1 MQHIKQAIKIL
12 LKKTGL
18 EGGVKQQEVINVW
31 EEVVGDKVS
40 QNTSPEKVESGTL
53 YIKTS
58 NPTWRQELVFKK
70 SDIIKKLNNKLGKNT
85 IKEIKFIWTKPTK
98 AIALKT

>member
-1 MQHIKQAIKIL
+1 MQELKIAISRF
-12 LKKTGL
+12 LKKAGL
-18 EGGVKQQEVINVW
+18 EKGVSQNSALLIWK
-31 EEVVGDKVS
+31 EVVGNKVS
-40 QNTSPEKVESGTL
+40 QNTKPEKVESGTL

-85 IKEIKFIWTKPTK
+85 IKEIKFI
-98 AIALKT
+98 

>member
-1 MQHIKQAIKIL
+1 MQELKSAINEF
-12 LKKTGL
+12 LKKAGL
-18 EGGVKQQEVINVW
+18 EKG
-31 EEVVGDKVS
+31 VS

-70 SDIIKKLNNKLGKNT
+70 THIIKKLNNKLGKNT
-85 IKEIKFIWTKPTK
+85 IKEIGFI
-98 AIALKT
+98 

>member
-1 MQHIKQAIKIL
+1 MQELKSAINEF
-12 LKKTGL
+12 LKKAGL
-18 EGGVKQQEVINVW
+18 ERGVSQNKSLLVW
-31 EEVVGDKVS
+31 KEVVGDKVS
-40 QNTSPEKVESGTL
+40 QNTVPEKVESGTL

-85 IKEIKFIWTKPTK
+85 IKEIKFI
-98 AIALKT
+98 

>member
-1 MQHIKQAIKIL
+1 MQELKTAIKEF
-12 LKKTGL
+12 LKKAGL
-18 EGGVKQQEVINVW
+18 EKGVSQNKALLVW

-70 SDIIKKLNNKLGKNT
+70 TDIIKKLNNKLGKNT
-85 IKEIKFIWTKPTK
+85 IKEIKFI
-98 AIALKT
+98 

>member
-1 MQHIKQAIKIL
+1 MQELKTAIKEF
-12 LKKTGL
+12 LKKAGL
-18 EGGVKQQEVINVW
+18 EKGVSQNKALLVW

-70 SDIIKKLNNKLGKNT
+70 THIIKKLNNKLGKNT
-85 IKEIKFIWTKPTK
+85 IKEIRFI
-98 AIALKT
+98 

>member
-1 MQHIKQAIKIL
+1 MQHIGRAIEKL
-12 LKKTGL
+12 LRKTGL
-18 EGGVKQQEVINVW
+18 EKGVVQQNALFVW
-31 EEVVGDKVS
+31 KEVVGDKVS
-40 QNTSPEKVESGTL
+40 QNTAPEKVESGTL

-85 IKEIKFIWTKPTK
+85 IKEIKFI
-98 AIALKT
+98 

>member
-1 MQHIKQAIKIL
+1 MQELKTAIKEF
-12 LKKTGL
+12 LKKAGL
-18 EGGVKQQEVINVW
+18 EKGVSQNKALLVW

-70 SDIIKKLNNKLGKNT
+70 IDIIKKLNNKLGKNT
-85 IKEIKFIWTKPTK
+85 IKEIKFI
-98 AIALKT
+98 

>member
-1 MQHIKQAIKIL
+1 MQELKSAINEF
-12 LKKTGL
+12 LKKAGL
-18 EGGVKQQEVINVW
+18 ERGVSQNKSLLVW
-31 EEVVGDKVS
+31 KEVVGDKVS
-40 QNTSPEKVESGTL
+40 QNTVPEKIESGTL

-85 IKEIKFIWTKPTK
+85 IKEIKFI
-98 AIALKT
+98 

>member
-1 MQHIKQAIKIL
+1 MQELKSAINAF
-12 LKKTGL
+12 LKKAGL
-18 EGGVKQQEVINVW
+18 EKGVSQNKALHVW
-31 EEVVGDKVS
+31 KEVVGEKVS
-40 QNTSPEKVESGTL
+40 QNTVPEKVESGIL

-85 IKEIKFIWTKPTK
+85 IKEIKFI
-98 AIALKT
+98 

>member
-1 MQHIKQAIKIL
+1 MQELKSAINAF
-12 LKKTGL
+12 LKKAGL
-18 EGGVKQQEVINVW
+18 EKGVSQNNALLVW
-31 EEVVGDKVS
+31 KEVVGERVS
-40 QNTSPEKVESGTL
+40 QNTVPEKVESGTL

-85 IKEIKFIWTKPTK
+85 IKEIKFI
-98 AIALKT
+98 